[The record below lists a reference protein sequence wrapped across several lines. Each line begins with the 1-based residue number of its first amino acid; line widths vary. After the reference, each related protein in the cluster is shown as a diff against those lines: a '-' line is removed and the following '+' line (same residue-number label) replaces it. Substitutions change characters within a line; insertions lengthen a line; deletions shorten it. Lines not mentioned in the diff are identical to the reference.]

1 MLFSSYESKNAIHS
15 QGTRIGS
22 IALYIPPNSLQTTI
36 SQNYEDFAGGET
48 IANSVSSGG
57 RTLSALTNASTYAD
71 AFEKVRGRGA
81 VDNFDAALSVA
92 QKAMSTTGDLVAG
105 AVTKSDIAKNFSS
118 AGFGL
123 ARNNHVA
130 LLYRGPGAFRTHSFV
145 FQFFPKNKPEADT
158 VKNILK
164 ESREGSTPGKVSSTG
179 QKSGRLIAPFFS
191 SPRHWVIKFK
201 VGNKGDDE
209 YLFKIKKSVITSFGV
224 NHDPDSVISFHQDGS
239 PVHSTLNL
247 TFQEIE
253 YVTSSDSISDEL
265 QEEIDKNTS
274 IQALQVG
281 QQQPET
287 WDQRIK
293 GRRL

>member
-36 SQNYEDFAGGET
+36 SQNYESFDGGET

-57 RTLSALTNASTYAD
+57 KTLSALTSASTYAD
-71 AFEKVRGRGA
+71 AFERTREGGVTI
-81 VDNFDAALSVA
+81 DAALSVA

-158 VKNILK
+158 VKNIL
-164 ESREGSTPGKVSSTG
+164 EEFREGSTPRRVSSTG
-179 QKSGRLIAPFFS
+179 QSSNRLIAPFFS

-201 VGNKGDDE
+201 VGNNGDDE

-265 QEEIDKNTS
+265 KNKL
-274 IQALQVG
+274 QPLQVG